1 MLVRYPM
8 IFPLH
13 SHNQQNLVQRRLDGV
28 GVLKHP
34 DFPFVPQLLQLSR
47 WPTFLAHEPKLEWGA
62 QLLGSFY
69 NVYGL
74 FLIEHD
80 RTQSSKQS
88 FLALALAQKPSY
100 LGHIKTAGFM
110 DVDSPL
116 VVPWSYP
123 LREWSRR
130 IDGLSLISPAV
141 RQTIPEEKTYN
152 INHPLVR

>member
-1 MLVRYPM
+1 M
-8 IFPLH
+8 
-13 SHNQQNLVQRRLDGV
+13 QRRLDGV

-100 LGHIKTAGFM
+100 LGHIKTAGIYGCRFPP
-110 DVDSPL
+110 SGP
-116 VVPWSYP
+116 VVV
-123 LREWSRR
+123 
-130 IDGLSLISPAV
+130 SPA
-141 RQTIPEEKTYN
+141 
-152 INHPLVR
+152 